1 MSFSKYPFWE
11 VIRHAFS
18 KEVWDTIFPAVWDT
32 LYMVLLSAVI
42 TLILGVLLGI
52 ALSVISKEGVRPVP
66 VLNETAGTI
75 VNCLRSLP
83 QMIMIIVTL
92 PLARMLLGQSYG
104 VNACIIALAASCIPM
119 YARLVQG
126 AFAEIPK
133 GKIEA
138 AKAMGSSPATI
149 VFRIMLPEA
158 IPSII
163 RCFTVA
169 LIGIISMT
177 ALAGSFGAGG
187 IGDIAVRFG
196 FNRFYHDMLIAS
208 VLVLI
213 IMVEIAQLFGDLFSK
228 LILKKRQLI

>member
-1 MSFSKYPFWE
+1 MSFLKYPFWE
-11 VIRHAFS
+11 VVKHAFS
-18 KEVWDTIFPAVWDT
+18 KEVWDTVFPAVWDT
-32 LYMVLLSAVI
+32 LYMVALSAVI
-42 TLILGVLLGI
+42 TLVLGILLGI
-52 ALSVISKEGVRPVP
+52 GLSVISKDGVRPVP

-83 QMIMIIVTL
+83 SMIMIIVTL
-92 PLARMLLGQSYG
+92 PLARALLGQSYG
-104 VNACIIALAASCIPM
+104 SNACLIDLAASCIPM

-126 AFAEIPK
+126 AFVEIPK

-138 AKAMGSSPATI
+138 AKAMGSSSAAI
-149 VFRIMLPEA
+149 VFRIILPEA

-163 RCFTVA
+163 RGFTVA

-177 ALAGSFGAGG
+177 ALAGNFGAGG

-213 IMVEIAQLFGDLFSK
+213 VMVQVAQLAGDLISN
-228 LILKKRQLI
+228 LILRKRHLI

>member
-1 MSFSKYPFWE
+1 MSFLKYPFWE
-11 VIRHAFS
+11 VIKHAFS
-18 KEVWDTIFPAVWDT
+18 REVWETLLPAVWDT
-32 LYMVLLSAVI
+32 LYMVVFSALI
-42 TLILGVLLGI
+42 TLVLGVLLGI
-52 ALSVISKEGVRPVP
+52 GLSVISKDGVRPIP
-66 VLNETAGTI
+66 VLNETASTI

-119 YARLVQG
+119 YARMVQG
-126 AFAEIPK
+126 AFIEIPK

-138 AKAMGSSPATI
+138 AKAMGSSSAAI

-158 IPSII
+158 LPAII
-163 RCFTVA
+163 RAFTVA

-187 IGDIAVRFG
+187 IGDIAVRYG

-213 IMVEIAQLFGDLFSK
+213 VMVEIVQILGDLISD
-228 LILKKRQLI
+228 LILRKRHLL

>member
-1 MSFSKYPFWE
+1 MSFSKYSFWE
-11 VIRHAFS
+11 VVKHAFS
-18 KEVWDTIFPAVWDT
+18 KEVWDTIWPAVWDT
-32 LYMVLLSAVI
+32 LYMVALSAVI
-42 TLILGVLLGI
+42 TLVLGVLLGI
-52 ALSVISKEGVRPVP
+52 GLSVISKEGVKPMP
-66 VLNETAGTI
+66 ILSGTSGTV

-92 PLARMLLGQSYG
+92 PIARMILGQSYG

-126 AFAEIPK
+126 AFVEIPK

-138 AKAMGSSPATI
+138 AKAMGSSSATI
-149 VFRIMLPEA
+149 VFRVMLPEA

-163 RCFTVA
+163 RGFTVA

-177 ALAGSFGAGG
+177 ALAGNFGAGG

-213 IMVEIAQLFGDLFSK
+213 VMVEIVQIAGDFISN
-228 LILKKRQLI
+228 LILRKRHLI

>member
-1 MSFSKYPFWE
+1 MSFGKYPFRE
-11 VIRHAFS
+11 VIKHAFS
-18 KEVWDTIFPAVWDT
+18 REVWETLLPAVRDT
-32 LYMVLLSAVI
+32 LYMVALSALI
-42 TLILGVLLGI
+42 TLVLGVLLGI
-52 ALSVISKEGVRPVP
+52 VLSVISKDGVRPVP

-92 PLARMLLGQSYG
+92 PLARMILGQSYG

-126 AFAEIPK
+126 AFVEIPK

-138 AKAMGSSPATI
+138 AKAMGSSSAAI
-149 VFRIMLPEA
+149 IFRVMLPEA
-158 IPSII
+158 VPSII
-163 RCFTVA
+163 RGFTVA

-213 IMVEIAQLFGDLFSK
+213 VMVEIAQLLGDLFSN
-228 LILKKRQLI
+228 LILRKRHLI

>member
-1 MSFSKYPFWE
+1 MSFGKYPFRE
-11 VIRHAFS
+11 VIKHAFS
-18 KEVWDTIFPAVWDT
+18 SEVWETLLPAVRDT
-32 LYMVLLSAVI
+32 LYMVALSALI
-42 TLILGVLLGI
+42 TLVLGVLLGI
-52 ALSVISKEGVRPVP
+52 VLSVISKDGVRPVP

-92 PLARMLLGQSYG
+92 PLARMILGQSYG

-126 AFAEIPK
+126 AFVEIPK

-138 AKAMGSSPATI
+138 AKAMGSSSAAI
-149 VFRIMLPEA
+149 IFRVMLPEA
-158 IPSII
+158 VPSII
-163 RCFTVA
+163 RGFTVA

-213 IMVEIAQLFGDLFSK
+213 VMVEIAQLLGDLFSN
-228 LILKKRQLI
+228 LILRKRHLI

>member
-1 MSFSKYPFWE
+1 MSLLKYSFWE
-11 VIRHAFS
+11 VLKHAFS
-18 KEVWDTIFPAVWDT
+18 KEVWDTLWPAVWDT
-32 LYMVLLSAVI
+32 LYMVALSAVI
-42 TLILGVLLGI
+42 TFVLGI
-52 ALSVISKEGVRPVP
+52 MLGIVLSVISKDGVRPVP
-66 VLNETAGTI
+66 VVNQTASTI

-92 PLARMLLGQSYG
+92 PLARALLGQSYG

-126 AFAEIPK
+126 AFVEIPK

-138 AKAMGSSPATI
+138 AKAMGSSSFRI
-149 VFRIMLPEA
+149 VFRVMLPEA
-158 IPSII
+158 LPSII
-163 RCFTVA
+163 RGFTVA

-177 ALAGSFGAGG
+177 ALAGNFGAGG

-213 IMVEIAQLFGDLFSK
+213 IMVEISQILGDFISN
-228 LILKKRQLI
+228 LILKRRHLI

>member
-1 MSFSKYPFWE
+1 MSFLKYPFWE
-11 VIRHAFS
+11 VIKHAFS
-18 KEVWDTIFPAVWDT
+18 REVWETLLPAVWDT
-32 LYMVLLSAVI
+32 LYMVLFSALI
-42 TLILGVLLGI
+42 TLVLGVLLGI
-52 ALSVISKEGVRPVP
+52 GLSVISKDGVRPIP
-66 VLNETAGTI
+66 VLNETASTI

-119 YARLVQG
+119 YARMVQG
-126 AFAEIPK
+126 AFIEIPK

-138 AKAMGSSPATI
+138 AKAMGSSSAAI

-158 IPSII
+158 LPAII
-163 RCFTVA
+163 RAFTVA

-187 IGDIAVRFG
+187 IGDIAVRYG

-213 IMVEIAQLFGDLFSK
+213 VMVEIVQILGDLISD
-228 LILKKRQLI
+228 LILRKRHLL

>member
-1 MSFSKYPFWE
+1 MSFLKYSFWE
-11 VIRHAFS
+11 VVKHAFS
-18 KEVWDTIFPAVWDT
+18 KEVWDVIWPAVWDT
-32 LYMVLLSAVI
+32 LYMVTLSAVI
-42 TLILGVLLGI
+42 TLFLGVLLGI
-52 ALSVISKEGVRPVP
+52 GLSVISKDGVRPVP
-66 VLNETAGTI
+66 VLNESASTV

-92 PLARMLLGQSYG
+92 PIARMLLGQSYG

-126 AFAEIPK
+126 AFVEIPK

-138 AKAMGSSPATI
+138 AKAMGSSSASI

-163 RCFTVA
+163 RGFTVA

-177 ALAGSFGAGG
+177 ALAGNFGAGG

-213 IMVEIAQLFGDLFSK
+213 VMVEIAQITGDIFSK
-228 LILKKRQLI
+228 IILKKRHLI

>member
-32 LYMVLLSAVI
+32 LYMVVLSAVI

-163 RCFTVA
+163 RGFTVA

>member
-1 MSFSKYPFWE
+1 MSLLKYSFWE
-11 VIRHAFS
+11 VLKHAFS
-18 KEVWDTIFPAVWDT
+18 KEVWDTLWPAVWDT
-32 LYMVLLSAVI
+32 LYMVALSAVI
-42 TLILGVLLGI
+42 TFVLGIMLGI
-52 ALSVISKEGVRPVP
+52 ALSVISKDGVRPVP
-66 VLNETAGTI
+66 VVNQTASTI

-92 PLARMLLGQSYG
+92 PLARAMLGQSYG

-126 AFAEIPK
+126 AFVEIPK

-138 AKAMGSSPATI
+138 AKAMGSSSFRI
-149 VFRIMLPEA
+149 VFRVMLPEA
-158 IPSII
+158 LPSII
-163 RCFTVA
+163 RGFTVA

-177 ALAGSFGAGG
+177 ALAGNFGAGG

-213 IMVEIAQLFGDLFSK
+213 IMVEISQILGDFISN
-228 LILKKRQLI
+228 LILKRRHLI

>member
-1 MSFSKYPFWE
+1 MSFLKFPFWE
-11 VIRHAFS
+11 VVKHAFS
-18 KEVWDTIFPAVWDT
+18 KEVWDVLLPAVWDT
-32 LYMVLLSAVI
+32 LYMVALSAVI
-42 TLILGVLLGI
+42 TLVLGVLLGI

-83 QMIMIIVTL
+83 QMIMIIITL

-126 AFAEIPK
+126 AFVEIPK

-138 AKAMGSSPATI
+138 AKAMGSSSAAI
-149 VFRIMLPEA
+149 VFKVMLPEA
-158 IPSII
+158 ISSII
-163 RCFTVA
+163 RGFTVA

-213 IMVEIAQLFGDLFSK
+213 VMVEIAQIFGDLISN
-228 LILKKRQLI
+228 LILKKRHLI

>member
-1 MSFSKYPFWE
+1 MSLLKYSFWE
-11 VIRHAFS
+11 VLKHAFS
-18 KEVWDTIFPAVWDT
+18 KEVWDTLWPAVWDT
-32 LYMVLLSAVI
+32 LYMVALSAVI
-42 TLILGVLLGI
+42 TFVLGILLGI
-52 ALSVISKEGVRPVP
+52 ALSVISKDGVRPVP
-66 VLNETAGTI
+66 VVNQTASTI

-92 PLARMLLGQSYG
+92 PLARALLGQSYG

-126 AFAEIPK
+126 AFVEIPK

-138 AKAMGSSPATI
+138 AKAMGSSSFRI
-149 VFRIMLPEA
+149 VFRVMLPEA
-158 IPSII
+158 LPSII
-163 RCFTVA
+163 RGFTVA

-177 ALAGSFGAGG
+177 ALAGNFGAGG

-213 IMVEIAQLFGDLFSK
+213 IMVEISQILGDFISN
-228 LILKKRQLI
+228 LILKRRHLI

>member
-92 PLARMLLGQSYG
+92 PLARMILGQSYG
-104 VNACIIALAASCIPM
+104 VNACIIALEASCIPM

-149 VFRIMLPEA
+149 VFRVMLPEA

-163 RCFTVA
+163 RGFTVA

-213 IMVEIAQLFGDLFSK
+213 IMVEIAQVFGDLISK

>member
-1 MSFSKYPFWE
+1 MSFGKYPFRE
-11 VIRHAFS
+11 VIKHAFS
-18 KEVWDTIFPAVWDT
+18 REVWETLLPAVRDT
-32 LYMVLLSAVI
+32 LYMVALSALI
-42 TLILGVLLGI
+42 TLVLGVLLGI
-52 ALSVISKEGVRPVP
+52 VLSVISKDGVRPVP

-92 PLARMLLGQSYG
+92 PLARMILGQSYG

-126 AFAEIPK
+126 AFVEIPK

-138 AKAMGSSPATI
+138 AKAMGSSSAAI
-149 VFRIMLPEA
+149 IFRVMLPEA
-158 IPSII
+158 VPSII
-163 RCFTVA
+163 RGFTVA

-196 FNRFYHDMLIAS
+196 FNRFYHDMLIVS

-213 IMVEIAQLFGDLFSK
+213 VMVEIAQLLGDLFSN
-228 LILKKRQLI
+228 LILRKRHLI

>member
-11 VIRHAFS
+11 VIKHAFS
-18 KEVWDTIFPAVWDT
+18 AEVWADILPAVWDT

-52 ALSVISKEGVRPVP
+52 GLSVISKEGVKPLPVISG
-66 VLNETAGTI
+66 VSGTV

-92 PLARMLLGQSYG
+92 PLARALLGQSYG

-119 YARLVQG
+119 YARLVQS
-126 AFAEIPK
+126 AFIEIPK

-138 AKAMGSSPATI
+138 AKAMGSSSAGI

-163 RCFTVA
+163 RGFTVA

-208 VLVLI
+208 VFVLI
-213 IMVEIAQLFGDLFSK
+213 VMVEIVQIAGDLVSK
-228 LILKKRQLI
+228 LILKKRHLI

>member
-11 VIRHAFS
+11 VVKHAFS
-18 KEVWDTIFPAVWDT
+18 KEVWDTLWPAVWDT
-32 LYMVLLSAVI
+32 LYMVVLSALI
-42 TLILGVLLGI
+42 TLVLGVLLGI
-52 ALSVISKEGVRPVP
+52 ALSVISKDGVRPIP

-92 PLARMLLGQSYG
+92 PLARMILGQSYG
-104 VNACIIALAASCIPM
+104 VNACIIALAASCIP
-119 YARLVQG
+119 
-126 AFAEIPK
+126 K

-138 AKAMGSSPATI
+138 AKAMGSSSATI
-149 VFRIMLPEA
+149 VFRVMLPEA
-158 IPSII
+158 VPSII
-163 RCFTVA
+163 RGFTVA

-213 IMVEIAQLFGDLFSK
+213 VMVEIAQIAGDLISN
-228 LILKKRQLI
+228 LILKKRHLL

>member
-1 MSFSKYPFWE
+1 MSFLKYPFWE
-11 VIRHAFS
+11 VVKHAFS
-18 KEVWDTIFPAVWDT
+18 KEVWDTVFPAVWDT
-32 LYMVLLSAVI
+32 LYMVALSAVI
-42 TLILGVLLGI
+42 TLVLGILLGI
-52 ALSVISKEGVRPVP
+52 GLSVISKDGVRHVP

-83 QMIMIIVTL
+83 SMIMIIVTL
-92 PLARMLLGQSYG
+92 PLARALLGQSYG
-104 VNACIIALAASCIPM
+104 SNACIIALAASCIPM

-126 AFAEIPK
+126 AFVEIPK

-138 AKAMGSSPATI
+138 AKAMGSSSAAI

-163 RCFTVA
+163 RGFTVA

-177 ALAGSFGAGG
+177 ALAGNFGAGG

-213 IMVEIAQLFGDLFSK
+213 VMVQVAQLAGDLISN
-228 LILKKRQLI
+228 LILRKRHLI

>member
-1 MSFSKYPFWE
+1 MSLLKYSFWE
-11 VIRHAFS
+11 VLKHAFS
-18 KEVWDTIFPAVWDT
+18 KEVWDTLWPAVWDT
-32 LYMVLLSAVI
+32 LYMVALSAVI
-42 TLILGVLLGI
+42 TFVLGILLGI
-52 ALSVISKEGVRPVP
+52 ALSVISKDGVRPVP
-66 VLNETAGTI
+66 VVNQTVSTI

-92 PLARMLLGQSYG
+92 PLARALLGQSYG

-126 AFAEIPK
+126 AFVEIPK

-138 AKAMGSSPATI
+138 AKAMGSSSFRI
-149 VFRIMLPEA
+149 VFRVMLPEA
-158 IPSII
+158 LPSII
-163 RCFTVA
+163 RGFTVA

-177 ALAGSFGAGG
+177 ALAGNFGAGG

-213 IMVEIAQLFGDLFSK
+213 IMVEISQILGDFISN
-228 LILKKRQLI
+228 LILKRRHLI

>member
-1 MSFSKYPFWE
+1 
-11 VIRHAFS
+11 
-18 KEVWDTIFPAVWDT
+18 
-32 LYMVLLSAVI
+32 MVTLSAVI
-42 TLILGVLLGI
+42 TLFLGILLGI
-52 ALSVISKEGVRPVP
+52 GLSVISKDGVRPVP
-66 VLNETAGTI
+66 VLNESASTV

-92 PLARMLLGQSYG
+92 PIARMLLGQSYG

-126 AFAEIPK
+126 AFVEIPK

-138 AKAMGSSPATI
+138 AKAMGSSSASI

-163 RCFTVA
+163 RGFTVA

-177 ALAGSFGAGG
+177 ALAGNFGAGG

-213 IMVEIAQLFGDLFSK
+213 VMVEIAQITGDIFSK
-228 LILKKRQLI
+228 IILKKRHLI

>member
-1 MSFSKYPFWE
+1 MSFEKYPFWD
-11 VIRHAFS
+11 VVRHAFS
-18 KEVWDTIFPAVWDT
+18 DEVWETLWPAVWDT
-32 LYMVLLSAVI
+32 VYMVALSALI
-42 TLILGVLLGI
+42 TLVIGLLLGI
-52 ALSVISKEGVRPVP
+52 LLSVISKEGVRPMP
-66 VLNETAGTI
+66 VVSGISGTI

-92 PLARMLLGQSYG
+92 PLARAILGQSYG
-104 VNACIIALAASCIPM
+104 VNACIIALAASLIPM
-119 YARLVQG
+119 FARLVQG
-126 AFAEIPK
+126 ALAEVPK

-138 AKAMGSSPATI
+138 AKAMGCSSARI
-149 VFRIMLPEA
+149 VLRIMVPEA

-163 RCFTVA
+163 RGFTVT

-208 VLVLI
+208 VFVLI
-213 IMVEIAQLFGDLFSK
+213 IMVEVVQITGDILANI
-228 LILKKRQLI
+228 ILKKRHLI